1 MRLGTWRTR
10 NISIGGTNIVEI
22 NFANIGNQV
31 KFIVTLKYY
40 QQSLS
45 ALATTMTD
53 QEKQF
58 SKCYFEDQQWILNYL
73 SSCKGIIHYE
83 MITRFDS
90 LDISPPEDFFLRYHF
105 YLSLK
110 NTTVS
115 KEGYN
120 ALKKL
125 HLSMKLENL
134 G

>member
-90 LDISPPEDFFLRYHF
+90 LDISPPEDFFFKVPFLF
-105 YLSLK
+105 K
-110 NTTVS
+110 P
-115 KEGYN
+115 
-120 ALKKL
+120 
-125 HLSMKLENL
+125 
-134 G
+134 